1 MKPPWKM
8 DMYILHGDF
17 FVKTEDGTMF
27 WNAKNGRIGIGDTDM
42 DYISFGKG
50 KTVLIMIPGLGDGL
64 TTVEGM
70 ANIMAL
76 TYRMYARDYK
86 VYMFSRKNHLEE
98 GYSTRDMARDQA
110 EAMRKLGIS
119 KAMVLGVSQGGMV
132 AQYLAIDHPELVE
145 KLVLTVTLSK
155 QNDTVKNVID
165 RWMGFAEQDD
175 YKSIMIDT
183 AEKSYSEKYLKKYR
197 PFYFILGKAGKPKSF
212 DRFLIQANACIGHDA
227 YGELEKIPCPTLVIG
242 GEDDKIVTGEASVE
256 IAEKIPGSE
265 LFMYEGLGHGLYEE
279 AKDFHKR
286 VQSFLS
292 E

>member
-1 MKPPWKM
+1 
-8 DMYILHGDF
+8 
-17 FVKTEDGTMF
+17 MF
-27 WNAKNGRIGIGDTDM
+27 WNAENGCVKIGDTNM
-42 DYISFGKG
+42 DYITFGKG
-50 KTVLIMIPGLGDGL
+50 STVLIMIPGLGDGL
-64 TTVEGM
+64 TTVKGM
-70 ANIMAL
+70 AAIMAF

-86 VYMFSRKNHLEE
+86 IYIFSRKNHLKE
-98 GYSTRDMARDQA
+98 GYSTRDMAKDQA

-132 AQYLAIDHPELVE
+132 AQYLAIDYPELVE
-145 KLVLTVTLSK
+145 KLILTVTLSK
-155 QNDTVKNVID
+155 QNDTVQSVIHS
-165 RWMGFAEQDD
+165 WIEFANRGD

-227 YGELEKIPCPTLVIG
+227 YVELEKIACPTLVIG
-242 GEDDKIVTGEASVE
+242 GDDDKIVTGNASIE
-256 IAEKIPGSE
+256 IAEKIPGSQ

-286 VQSFLS
+286 IQSFLS

>member
-1 MKPPWKM
+1 
-8 DMYILHGDF
+8 
-17 FVKTEDGTMF
+17 MF
-27 WNAKNGRIGIGDTDM
+27 WNAKNGCVNIGNTDM
-42 DYISFGKG
+42 DYITFGKG
-50 KTVLIMIPGLGDGL
+50 STVLIMIPGLGDGL

-70 ANIMAL
+70 ANIMAF

-98 GYSTRDMARDQA
+98 GYSTRDMAKDQA

-119 KAMVLGVSQGGMV
+119 KAMIWGVSQGGMV

-145 KLVLTVTLSK
+145 KLILTVTLSK
-155 QNDTVKNVID
+155 QNATVKNVID
-165 RWMGFAEQDD
+165 RWIGFAERDD

-197 PFYFILGKAGKPKSF
+197 PFYSILGKVGKPESF
-212 DRFLIQANACIGHDA
+212 DRFLIQANACIGHNA
-227 YGELEKIPCPTLVIG
+227 YDELEKITCPTLVIG
-242 GEDDKIVTGEASVE
+242 GDDDKIVTGNASIE

-286 VQSFLS
+286 VKKFFA